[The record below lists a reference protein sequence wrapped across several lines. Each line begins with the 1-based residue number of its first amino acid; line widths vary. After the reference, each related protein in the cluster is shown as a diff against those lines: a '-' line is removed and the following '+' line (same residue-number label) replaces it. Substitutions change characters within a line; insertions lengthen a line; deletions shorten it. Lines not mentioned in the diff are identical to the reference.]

1 MALWLPEDHL
11 AWFVISVVEQL
22 DVSGFEAGAKLGGA
36 GRAPYDPRMLLA
48 LLIYAYA
55 CGERSS
61 RQIERLCA
69 VDVAF
74 RVICAQDVPDHST
87 IARFRQRHEAAMSQL
102 FAQVLRLCAK
112 AGLGRVGVVAVD
124 GTKIAASASPE
135 ANRDEDWL
143 RTEAAR
149 IVAEAGAV
157 DAAEDEL
164 FGAARG
170 DELPPEWTVPR
181 DRAGRIKRALADLD
195 AEDRRAAQAAAQ
207 TSGAERARAAAYEQ
221 NVADAGSGQA
231 PTGAPPKG
239 ADPVRLAQLRLDRE
253 RRRAQD
259 RLDRHQARRAQAAA
273 QGRRLPGPA
282 ADEVEDALPVL
293 RAKARLEQLTA
304 QMPAPAEAET
314 PGQSAVLAPTSGPR
328 RRNLTD
334 PDSRLMPSR
343 SGWVQGYNAQL
354 VVTDDQIILAAAL
367 TQAPGDVESYQ
378 PMVRAAQAAATT
390 MAAPGATPAPI
401 GIVLADAGH
410 LSHPNLTAP
419 GPDRL
424 IALGK
429 RRQLEH
435 DARKRP
441 AQGPPPADTAPLQ
454 AMRHRL
460 RTDQG
465 IATYRRRGATVE
477 PVNGHLKDRIGLRRF
492 ARRGLAAASSE
503 LTLAACVANLLKI
516 YRAAPAT

>member
-1 MALWLPEDHL
+1 MASWLPEDHL
-11 AWFVISVVEQL
+11 AWFVISVVEGL
-22 DVSGFEAGAKLGGA
+22 DVSAFEAGAKLGGA
-36 GRAPYDPRMLLA
+36 GRAAYDPRMLLT

-102 FAQVLRLCAK
+102 FAQVLRLCAR
-112 AGLGRVGVVAVD
+112 AGLGRVGLVAVD
-124 GTKIAASASPE
+124 GTKIAANAARD

-143 RTEAAR
+143 RAEARR

-170 DELPPEWTVPR
+170 DELPAEWTDPR
-181 DRAGRIKRALADLD
+181 SRASRIKQALADLD
-195 AEDRRAAQAAAQ
+195 AEDQRAAEAAAQAGAAEQ
-207 TSGAERARAAAYEQ
+207 ARAAAYEQ
-221 NVADAGSGQA
+221 DVADAGSGPA
-231 PTGAPPKG
+231 PMGCPPKG
-239 ADPVRLAQLRLDRE
+239 ADPVRLAQVRLDRE

-259 RLDRHQARRAQAAA
+259 RLDSNRMRHAQAAA
-273 QGRRLPGPA
+273 QGRRLSGPA
-282 ADEVEDALPVL
+282 AAEVEDALPVL
-293 RAKARLEQLTA
+293 RAKARLEQLANQTA
-304 QMPAPAEAET
+304 APA
-314 PGQSAVLAPTSGPR
+314 GPTVPARAGGPR
-328 RRNLTD
+328 RRNVTD

-354 VVTDDQIILAAAL
+354 VVTDDQIILAACL
-367 TQAPGDVESYQ
+367 TQAANDVESYQ
-378 PMVRAAQAAATT
+378 PMVRAAQAATAT
-390 MAAPGATPAPI
+390 MAAPGAEPAPI
-401 GIVLADAGH
+401 GTVLADAGY
-410 LSHPNLTAP
+410 LSDTNLTAP

-429 RRQLEH
+429 RRTLEH
-435 DARKRP
+435 DAQEHP
-441 AQGPPPADTAPLQ
+441 AQGPPPCDTAPLQ

-460 RTDQG
+460 RTDEG
-465 IATYRRRGATVE
+465 IATYRRRAATVE

-492 ARRGLAAASSE
+492 ARRGLTAAASE
-503 LTLAACVANLLKI
+503 LTLAASVANLMKI
-516 YRAAPAT
+516 YRAAPATG